1 MNISK
6 ENIDALN
13 AVIKLTVD
21 KEDYEKRV
29 DDVLKDYRKRV
40 NMPGFRP
47 GKVPAGVVKKMYG
60 KAVLAD
66 EVNKLVSENL
76 HQYITE
82 NKLDLLG
89 EPLPS
94 ENQELIDF
102 DTAESFEFVFD
113 IALSPEVELKL
124 TKREKLPYYTVQITD
139 EMVKDQADALAGRF
153 GTSEKVEVVEEKAM
167 VKGNFNQLDEEGNIV
182 EGGIFAEDAVISLN
196 IIKDEEEKKKL
207 LGAKVGDEVVFNPTV
222 AFPNE
227 TEISYILKIS
237 KEEAAEVKGNFKF
250 TISEITVFNNAE
262 LNQDLFDKAFG
273 EGQVK
278 SEEEFN
284 ARVKEDLAKNLAME
298 TEYRFT
304 VDAKEKLM
312 GKVKVDFPE
321 AFLKRWVI
329 ATNRDNEKFDAANLD
344 NEMPAMLE
352 DLKWQLIKNHLIK
365 SNDLQIE
372 ESDVLDY
379 AKKSAKIQFMQ
390 YGLSNVPEEHLENY
404 AKEMI
409 QREEQRRQMAEGA
422 VNEKVMAFIKEAVKI
437 DEKEISREDFNKLF
451 EKN

>member
-6 ENIDALN
+6 ESIDALN
-13 AVIKLTVD
+13 AVITLTVD
-21 KEDYEKRV
+21 KVDYEKKV
-29 DDVLKDYRKRV
+29 DDVLKDYRKKV

-60 KAVLAD
+60 KAVLAE

-94 ENQELIDF
+94 EKQQLVDF
-102 DTAESFEFVFD
+102 DVADSFEFIFD
-113 IALSPEVELKL
+113 VALSPEIDLKL
-124 TKREKLPYYTVQITD
+124 TKREKLPLYSVEITE
-139 EMVKDQADALAGRF
+139 EMVKDQADALAGRY
-153 GTSEKVEVVEEKAM
+153 GTSKKVEEVEDKAM
-167 VKGNFNQLDEEGNIV
+167 VKGNLNQLDEEGNIV

-196 IIKDEEEKKKL
+196 IIKDEDEKKKL
-207 LGAKVGDEVVFNPTV
+207 MGAKVGEAVVFNPSV

-227 TEISYILKIS
+227 TEISYILKVT
-237 KEEAAEVKGNFKF
+237 KEEAEEAKGNFKF
-250 TISEITVFNNAE
+250 TITEITTFQNAE
-262 LNQDLFDKAFG
+262 INQELFDKAFG
-273 EGQVK
+273 EGLIK

-284 ARVKEDLAKNLAME
+284 ARVKEDLAGNLAME
-298 TEYRFT
+298 TEYRFS

-321 AFLKRWVI
+321 AFLKRWLV
-329 ATNRDNEKFDAANLD
+329 ATNRDNDKFDAANLD
-344 NEMPAMLE
+344 NEMPAMLD

-365 SNDLQIE
+365 SNDIQIE
-372 ESDVLDY
+372 ETDILDY
-379 AKKSAKIQFMQ
+379 AKKSARIQFMQ
-390 YGLSNVPEEHLENY
+390 YGLSNVPDEHLENY

-409 QREEQRRQMAEGA
+409 QKEDQRRQMAEGA